1 MENRRN
7 TNTNLDKPFNRDRR
21 DSFQKKPD
29 DRYSGERKFQP
40 RDDKFQSRDDK
51 FQPKSDRFQPRTNDE
66 RSQPREG
73 GRVPPR
79 QGLNNPPRDNK
90 FQPRDNRFPPRDNRF
105 QPRDNRFQN
114 KPPGKFDPTKKRFPP
129 RGAKPV
135 EGWKK
140 DDNSHIKITSEMQV
154 TDGKHRGKF
163 FQSTTSP
170 KVRPTT
176 RKIREALFRV
186 ILRRV
191 RGGRFLDL
199 CAGSGAVGIE
209 AISRGALLSTFVE
222 RSAKMCSFV
231 KKNMAT
237 MEIKEGHG
245 EVHEIEV
252 IPFLKQMAKRRRQWD
267 VVFLDPPY
275 DTNYDEILEFF
286 KRGVCIKV
294 GGALVIEHHAEMF
307 FHEKLGV
314 LKRWRVIV
322 EGESAI
328 SFYERK

>member
-7 TNTNLDKPFNRDRR
+7 TNTNLDKPFNRDKR
-21 DSFQKKPD
+21 DNFQKKPD
-29 DRYSGERKFQP
+29 DRYYGERKFQP
-40 RDDKFQSRDDK
+40 RDDKFQ
-51 FQPKSDRFQPRTNDE
+51 PKGDRFQPRTTDE
-66 RSQPREG
+66 RSQPREA

-79 QGLNNPPRDNK
+79 QGVNNPPRGDN

-129 RGAKPV
+129 RGAKPI

-186 ILRRV
+186 ILRRC

-252 IPFLKQMAKRRRQWD
+252 IPYLKQMAKRRRHWD

-275 DTNYDEILEFF
+275 DTNYDEILEFL

-307 FHEKLGV
+307 FPEKLGV

>member
-7 TNTNLDKPFNRDRR
+7 TDDKTEKPFNRENQENRDRYPKR
-21 DSFQKKPD
+21 TD
-29 DRYSGERKFQP
+29 DRTYGERKFQP
-40 RDDKFQSRDDK
+40 RPEGFRPKPEG
-51 FQPKSDRFQPRTNDE
+51 FQPRPEGFRPNDGRFQPRQGTTNT
-66 RSQPREG
+66 QPR
-73 GRVPPR
+73 V
-79 QGLNNPPRDNK
+79 NNIPPRDNK
-90 FQPRDNRFPPRDNRF
+90 FQPRDNRF
-105 QPRDNRFQN
+105 QPRDNRTQN
-114 KPPGKFDPTKKRFPP
+114 QPGKFDPKKRFPP
-129 RGAKPV
+129 RGEKPAKV
-135 EGWKK
+135 
-140 DDNSHIKITSEMQV
+140 DNSHIKITSEMQV

-163 FQSTTSP
+163 LQSTTSP
-170 KVRPTT
+170 KVKSTT
-176 RKIREALFRV
+176 RKIRETMFKI

-209 AISRGALLSTFVE
+209 AISRGALLATFVE
-222 RSAKMCSFV
+222 RSAKMCSFI

-267 VVFLDPPY
+267 VVFLDPSY
-275 DTNYDEILEFF
+275 DANYDEILEYF
-286 KRGVCIKV
+286 KRGISVKPHGSLI
-294 GGALVIEHHAEMF
+294 IEHHAEMF
-307 FHEKLGV
+307 FPEKLGV

-322 EGESAI
+322 EGDSAI